1 MLITVR
7 NGKGFKD
14 RTVMLSKELLK
25 LLRIYWVKSKIKPD
39 IYLFYGNDKNKP
51 LTHRSVQQ
59 FVSDAGI
66 RSGIK
71 KRVTPH
77 ILRHTF
83 ATHLLESGT
92 DLRKIQLLL
101 GHKSLRTTSIYLHVA
116 TNFAKDIISPAD
128 LLFNEEEVPH
138 DEE

>member
-1 MLITVR
+1 MLISVR

-14 RTVMLSKELLK
+14 RTVMLSKELHK
-25 LLRIYWVKSKIKPD
+25 LLRQYWLESKKKPEVFLFCGQD
-39 IYLFYGNDKNKP
+39 INRP
-51 LTHRSVQQ
+51 LTSRSVQR
-59 FVSDAGI
+59 FISDAGI
-66 RSGIK
+66 KAGIK
-71 KRVTPH
+71 KKVSPH

-83 ATHLLESGT
+83 ATHLLEAGT

-128 LLFNEEEVPH
+128 LLFSKKEQNHE
-138 DEE
+138 

>member
-1 MLITVR
+1 MLISVR

-14 RTVMLSKELLK
+14 RTVMLSKELLR
-25 LLRIYWVKSKIKPD
+25 LLRQYWIESKIKPKVF
-39 IYLFYGNDKNKP
+39 LFCGQDVNTP
-51 LTHRSVQQ
+51 LRNRSVQR
-59 FVSDAGI
+59 FISDAGI

-83 ATHLLESGT
+83 ATHLLEAGT

-116 TNFAKDIISPAD
+116 TNFAKDIVSPAD
-128 LLFNEEEVPH
+128 LLFKNEEEK
-138 DEE
+138 DE